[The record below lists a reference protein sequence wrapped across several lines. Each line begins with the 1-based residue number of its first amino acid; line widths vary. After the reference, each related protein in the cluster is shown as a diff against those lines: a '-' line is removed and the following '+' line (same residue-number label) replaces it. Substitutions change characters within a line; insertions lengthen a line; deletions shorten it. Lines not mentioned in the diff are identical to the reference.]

1 MVGGYLS
8 GIFASS
14 PIGPLQKHMA
24 AVLECVQQLVPFFE
38 SVIAVDAERRHALYR
53 EIVDLEHKAD
63 ELKKELRL
71 ALPTSLF
78 MPIDRRDMLSILTM
92 QDKVAGEV
100 RDLAGMIDG
109 RAMEFPEPLQAGLLE
124 LARTCVQA
132 CEQAHTA
139 ISELDELIETGFDN
153 SERKRIGAML
163 NELDALEHW
172 TDEQAASLAGSLM
185 ALEGELPPV
194 QVMFL
199 YKAIDLTSS
208 VADRAQRVGSRLQLT
223 LAR

>member
-14 PIGPLQKHMA
+14 PIGPLQKHMERVVECVSQLTPFME
-24 AVLECVQQLVPFFE
+24 AVLDD
-38 SVIAVDAERRHALYR
+38 DAERRHAISE
-53 EIVDLEHKAD
+53 EIVRLEHKAD

-71 ALPTSLF
+71 HLPTSLF
-78 MPIDRRDMLSILTM
+78 MPIDRRDMLEILAM
-92 QDKVAGEV
+92 QDEVAGV
-100 RDLAGMIDG
+100 TRDLTGMMDARSMSIPDPMAAGFM
-109 RAMEFPEPLQAGLLE
+109 E
-124 LARTCVQA
+124 LAKTCVQA

-153 SERKRIGAML
+153 AERTRIGGML

-172 TDEQAASLAGSLM
+172 TDEQAATLAGTLM
-185 ALEGELPPV
+185 ALEDELPPV
-194 QVMFL
+194 EVMFL
-199 YKAIDLTSS
+199 YRAIDLTST
-208 VADRAQRVGSRLQLT
+208 VADCAQRVGSRLQLT